1 MIGLNWGNGFVTDK
15 DLINSRGLS
24 NPISFFEQAV
34 TRPWA
39 KKVSITAL
47 CGFSGRASSSK
58 ASVPDSWCAAAN
70 HALAAWMWFDR
81 CASCSSQIPLITC

>member
-15 DLINSRGLS
+15 DLISSRGLS

-39 KKVSITAL
+39 KRVSST
-47 CGFSGRASSSK
+47 STSTSTSTSSS
-58 ASVPDSWCAAAN
+58 
-70 HALAAWMWFDR
+70 
-81 CASCSSQIPLITC
+81 SSSSYK